1 MATNGQPVSVE
12 RKMSTSTVATSKF
25 MVSSNDTNCIT
36 NDGSTI
42 TSNLYSNVNSHA
54 TTTTTAIDSPIISS
68 TTRIKPKSSSFLH
81 RDYNRKPILARS
93 QVSMWGDDDVAHNC
107 QQLVHYGYEEKII
120 IMLLLKLLIV
130 SFPRLHPFSSFPST
144 YFFSSYSVIFLS
156 YSLTYYYTFPTFPS
170 SFSTAVCWFF
180 SLMTAEIFFLL
191 LLLAVNL
198 IPISFQF
205 SKLVCNFLAVHC
217 GWVFELMMSFVNDWK
232 RKIVT
237 FMWSNKLNEFCC
249 LLIRR
254 K

>member
-93 QVSMWGDDDVAHNC
+93 QVSMWGDDDVPHNC

-144 YFFSSYSVIFLS
+144 YFF
-156 YSLTYYYTFPTFPS
+156 
-170 SFSTAVCWFF
+170 
-180 SLMTAEIFFLL
+180 FFLL
-191 LLLAVNL
+191 SHFSELFTYLLLYFSHFSFVVFHCGLLILFLNDCRDFLPLTLIGGKFNSNL
-198 IPISFQF
+198 ISI
-205 SKLVCNFLAVHC
+205 
-217 GWVFELMMSFVNDWK
+217 
-232 RKIVT
+232 
-237 FMWSNKLNEFCC
+237 
-249 LLIRR
+249 
-254 K
+254 